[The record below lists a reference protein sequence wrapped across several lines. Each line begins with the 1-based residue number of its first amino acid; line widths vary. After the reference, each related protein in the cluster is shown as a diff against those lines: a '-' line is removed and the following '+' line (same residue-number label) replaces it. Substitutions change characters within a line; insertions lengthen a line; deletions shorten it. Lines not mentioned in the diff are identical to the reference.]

1 MILLTLSPMEILASL
16 DGALLVS
23 TGSSIVT
30 VKASVTV
37 LLILILLSK
46 IKIPARQSHPVETK
60 LLGMTIC
67 ISVSAA
73 LLV

>member
-1 MILLTLSPMEILASL
+1 MILLTLSPMEMLASL
-16 DGALLVS
+16 DGALQVA
-23 TGSSIVT
+23 TGSSIT

-37 LLILILLSK
+37 LLTLILLSK

-60 LLGMTIC
+60 LLGMKIC